1 MNGAERRP
9 KPKDEE
15 MNTTTTTNCPGDMT
29 ISTSAC
35 VDVPDFVVNVDG
47 PVDIDFDGEP
57 EVVRVPVQE
66 TRALCRRVPYLGAR
80 CRA

>member
-1 MNGAERRP
+1 
-9 KPKDEE
+9 
-15 MNTTTTTNCPGDMT
+15 MNTTTTTTTTTSCPGTMT
-29 ISTSAC
+29 NSNRDC
-35 VDVPDFVVNVDG
+35 VDLPDFVVNVDG

-57 EVVRVPVQE
+57 EVVSVPVQE